1 MPELQ
6 SIAQAG
12 LVDWRKSV
20 AERIAPRAAP
30 RAPVSEEQD
39 LPRHGHKHRTMSFG
53 GDSASGDF
61 NRQGRRH
68 ALARISA
75 RLQHKRPLA

>member
-1 MPELQ
+1 
-6 SIAQAG
+6 
-12 LVDWRKSV
+12 
-20 AERIAPRAAP
+20 
-30 RAPVSEEQD
+30 
-39 LPRHGHKHRTMSFG
+39 MSFG

-75 RLQHKRPLA
+75 RLRHERRLAQLCRPLEGFESPFFLPR